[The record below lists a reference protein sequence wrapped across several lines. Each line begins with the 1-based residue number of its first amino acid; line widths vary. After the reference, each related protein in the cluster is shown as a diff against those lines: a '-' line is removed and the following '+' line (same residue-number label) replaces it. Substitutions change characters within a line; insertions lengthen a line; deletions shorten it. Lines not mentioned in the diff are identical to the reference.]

1 MQEWISSQRA
11 EKQSHAE
18 AWFTHA
24 AACDKTP
31 KPIHFHESYM
41 PQHDSFMP
49 WHATPGQKGKC
60 ASCRSMSPS
69 CRGMTPN
76 SAKIK
81 PHDLSLSFTL
91 LNPIPSLKHL
101 QIFPKLQP
109 FNPSQFS
116 SNQIPNPS
124 HLFSTSTIIQLTL
137 ARLGDSL
144 KNWKKW
150 KSWRNPNNSKFK

>member
-1 MQEWISSQRA
+1 MQRWNSRLRA
-11 EKQSHAE
+11 ENRVMPQHDLLMPR
-18 AWFTHA
+18 HVQ
-24 AACDKTP
+24 KTP
-31 KPIHFHESYM
+31 KPIHFPESYM

-49 WHATPGQKGKC
+49 RHATPGQKGKC
-60 ASCRSMSPS
+60 ASCRSMPPS

-81 PHDLSLSFTL
+81 SHDLSLSSTL
-91 LNPIPSLKHL
+91 LNPSSSTKTLK
-101 QIFPKLQP
+101 IFSNLQP

-124 HLFSTSTIIQLTL
+124 HPFSTSTIIQLTL

-144 KNWKKW
+144 KNWKKLT
-150 KSWRNPNNSKFK
+150 S